1 VWSRNSRNVV
11 QKGHLTCPICQHQID
26 LDHEDALD
34 QELEL
39 FAASLYASNETLPT
53 GFAFR

>member
-1 VWSRNSRNVV
+1 MWSRNSRNVV